1 MFTDMNQK
9 NKAVENSID
18 GLEQLNDLSVMGF
31 FMSLH
36 IKSYEGISWFS
47 FFDKLKAPRVKAFVK
62 GLGTEQ
68 KVIITF
74 DNDII
79 AHLCTTEQKMQ
90 MVTSAV
96 VYNEEKWNY
105 ALNYL
110 LSFISDYQR
119 DCSIV
124 KETQENKL
132 FHSAEPYSGER
143 TLSVLT
149 QAILEE
155 MGVTNQ
161 QHELIRFNTSLY
173 DLKLPR
179 IDIKTEF
186 CGHYSNEYASVY
198 FDGEKI
204 GQIIS
209 EVVKYSGG
217 YEERQFFTSDRE
229 KWNEMI
235 SYIISNIKYEKRLN
249 FVFVVENEMV

>member
-1 MFTDMNQK
+1 MLTDMNQK
-9 NKAVENSID
+9 NKAIENSVN
-18 GLEQLNDLSVMGF
+18 GLEQLEDLSVMGL
-31 FMSLH
+31 FMSIH

-47 FFDKLKAPRVKAFVK
+47 FFDKLNAPRVKAFIK
-62 GLGTEQ
+62 GLGYEQ

-90 MVTSAV
+90 MVTSAI

-105 ALNYL
+105 TLNYL

-132 FHSAEPYSGER
+132 FHNAEPYSGER
-143 TLSVLT
+143 SLSILT

-161 QHELIRFNTSLY
+161 QHEIVIFNTSLY

-179 IDIKTEF
+179 INIKTEF
-186 CGHYSNEYASVY
+186 RGHYGNEYAAVY

-217 YEERQFFTSDRE
+217 YEERQFFTSNRE

-235 SYIISNIKYEKRLN
+235 SYIILNIKYDKWVDFILFVEKDKA
-249 FVFVVENEMV
+249 